1 MTSYVHGAAS
11 RDSGL
16 GSFVYSVE
24 LRRRVAEE
32 IRQVSR
38 WRFKKREK
46 GKETKKKKKE
56 KKEEVQGPSN
66 GWIGMEWSGVGRYS
80 RLDGAASVRAEVRAQ
95 PTVGSVVRCS
105 L

>member
-46 GKETKKKKKE
+46 GKETKKKKK
-56 KKEEVQGPSN
+56 KKKRKSKAHRMVELV
-66 GWIGMEWSGVGRYS
+66 WSGVVLVDIAGWTEPRAYEPKCARS
-80 RLDGAASVRAEVRAQ
+80 RQ
-95 PTVGSVVRCS
+95 
-105 L
+105 